1 MRRSTLA
8 QVLDQAASAWPDGP
22 AVIDGDRTLTYE
34 ELARNAAGLARL
46 LHDAG
51 VDPGDRVGLF
61 LDKSLEAVTGIWAV
75 LLAGAAYVPLD
86 PLAPPARLAYI
97 AANAGIRCL
106 LTARA
111 KAPAWVRLVEAGAP
125 IEHLVVLDGI
135 AEPESSAAT
144 PPGVKLHDG
153 ARLPTGEP
161 SRSPSTIGHDLA
173 YILYT
178 SGSTGDPKGVMLS
191 HGNAVAFVEWAAEEF
206 AVGRDDVLSS
216 HAPFHF
222 DLSIFDLFAA
232 AWGGAPVALV
242 PPAASMF
249 PVEVRRFIERTGITV
264 WYSVPSLLT
273 MLTLRGGLVPGS
285 LPSLRTILFAG
296 EVFPTKYLR
305 QLMAALPHVEFD
317 NLYGPTET
325 NVCTWYRVPPLSDD
339 ADQPIPIGRP
349 IADTDAFAV
358 VDGRRA
364 RIGEVGELYVRGG
377 TVMQGY
383 WGDPERTARGL
394 VPHPLAPGREPAYRT
409 GDLVRLRD
417 DGCFDFLGRRD
428 SQVKSRG
435 YRIELGDIETTVYA
449 HPGVEECAV
458 VTVPDE
464 LVTNLLHCFV
474 VLRDGA
480 TVADVVAL
488 CRARLPK
495 YMVPTFECLPA
506 LPKTSTGKTDRQDLA
521 RRAAQAYKEKEAP

>member
-1 MRRSTLA
+1 LA
-8 QVLDQAASAWPDGP
+8 QVLDHAASAWPDAS
-22 AVIDGDRTLTYE
+22 AVIDRDRTLTYE
-34 ELARNAAGLARL
+34 DLAGKAAGLARL
-46 LHDAG
+46 LRDVG
-51 VDPGDRVGLF
+51 IDPGDRVGVF
-61 LDKSLEAVTGIWAV
+61 LDKSLEAVTGIWGV
-75 LLAGAAYVPLD
+75 LLAGAAYVPFD
-86 PLAPPARLAYI
+86 PQAPPARLAYI
-97 AANAGIRCL
+97 AADAGIRCL
-106 LTARA
+106 LTARN
-111 KAPAWVRLVEAGAP
+111 KAPAWTQLVESGAP

-135 AEPESSAAT
+135 DGPELGAET
-144 PPGVKLHDG
+144 PAGVKLHDG
-153 ARLPTGEP
+153 ARLTADERLGPPTT
-161 SRSPSTIGHDLA
+161 SHDLA

-178 SGSTGDPKGVMLS
+178 SGSTGEPKGVMLS
-191 HGNAVAFVEWAAEEF
+191 HGNALTFVEWAAEEF
-206 AVGRDDVLSS
+206 SVGPGDVLSS

-222 DLSIFDLFAA
+222 DLSVFDLFAA

-242 PPAASMF
+242 PPTTSMF
-249 PVEVRRFIERTGITV
+249 PMEVRRFIERHGITV

-296 EVFPTKYLR
+296 EVFPTRYLR
-305 QLMAALPHVEFD
+305 QLMAALPHVEFN

-325 NVCTWYRVPPLSDD
+325 NVCTWYRVPPLPDD
-339 ADQPIPIGRP
+339 ADEPIPIGRP

-364 RIGEVGELYVRGG
+364 GVGEVGELYVRGG

-383 WGDPERTARGL
+383 WADPERTARGL

-409 GDLVRLRD
+409 GDLVRRRD
-417 DGCFDFLGRRD
+417 DGRFEFLGRRD

-435 YRIELGDIETTVYA
+435 YRIELGDIETAVYA

-474 VLRDGA
+474 VLRDGT
-480 TVADVVAL
+480 TVTDVTAR
-488 CRARLPK
+488 CRARLPR
-495 YMVPTFECLPA
+495 YMVPTFESVPD
-506 LPKTSTGKTDRQDLA
+506 LPKTSTGKTDRQNLA
-521 RRAAQAYKEKEAP
+521 RRAAQAYKENEAP